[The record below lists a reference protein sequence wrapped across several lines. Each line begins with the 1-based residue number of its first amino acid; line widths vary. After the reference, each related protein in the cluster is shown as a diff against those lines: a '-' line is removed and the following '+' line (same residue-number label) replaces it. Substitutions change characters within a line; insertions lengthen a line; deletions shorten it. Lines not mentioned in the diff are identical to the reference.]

1 MDICRRDFFLPLPSP
16 NGRSRHDGRPDTL
29 AAAVGARS
37 VHCRFP
43 ERHKTLTFS
52 WIRSSMVLGSSLG
65 SRLERCAPTEDTVNR
80 TTANYR
86 LFYQSVGRVPRKYR
100 TYTVVAQ
107 WLSRR
112 YKRGQ
117 VFRCLFWND
126 RKSKRKRHRFE

>member
-1 MDICRRDFFLPLPSP
+1 MCTAKGCNPKTSGSRWLCPDLGRVWRAIKSGYLSENFFLPLLSP
-16 NGRSRHDGRPDTL
+16 NGRPRHDGRPDTL
-29 AAAVGARS
+29 AAEVGARS
-37 VHCRFP
+37 VRCRFP

-86 LFYQSVGRVPRKYR
+86 LFYQSVGRVPRKYH

-107 WLSRR
+107 
-112 YKRGQ
+112 
-117 VFRCLFWND
+117 
-126 RKSKRKRHRFE
+126 